1 MSPAQTTHFIEIM
14 NRPYNVP
21 AGRVKAL
28 ATELLDRLNAE
39 PSRIT
44 LAFID
49 DKQMRELNRQYRNK
63 DHTTDVLSFPINDQ
77 GRDGRIYLGDVVI
90 STERARQQSLEL
102 KHGFL
107 TEVFQLFAHGLL
119 HLCGHDHETD
129 KGEMNSLELRLRTE
143 IVDRYCR

>member
-1 MSPAQTTHFIEIM
+1 MSSVQTTHFIEII

-21 AGRVKAL
+21 AGSVKAL
-28 ATELLDRLNAE
+28 AKELLDWLNAE

-49 DKQMRELNRQYRNK
+49 DDQMRELNQQYRNK
-63 DHTTDVLSFPINDQ
+63 NVTTDVLSFPINDQ
-77 GRDGRIYLGDVVI
+77 GKDGRLYLGDVVI
-90 STERARQQSLEL
+90 STERARQQALEL
-102 KHGFL
+102 KHNFL

-119 HLCGHDHETD
+119 HLCGYDHEAD
-129 KGEMNSLELRLRTE
+129 DGEMNELELRIRAE